1 MVGCYLIN
9 PDSIIKRE
17 GYRFVTDSLL
27 SQLVRNVS
35 FWELK
40 ALLIVRKDQKAL
52 FLKNVFNKLNLPVLS
67 MLGWVDCFIDR
78 FKLKFKYYFLSVVGT
93 KPTIPTGPGNICLKF
108 WVNFVK

>member
-9 PDSIIKRE
+9 PASIIKRE

-40 ALLIVRKDQKAL
+40 A
-52 FLKNVFNKLNLPVLS
+52 
-67 MLGWVDCFIDR
+67 FINCEEGSKSVI
-78 FKLKFKYYFLSVVGT
+78 FKERL
-93 KPTIPTGPGNICLKF
+93 
-108 WVNFVK
+108 